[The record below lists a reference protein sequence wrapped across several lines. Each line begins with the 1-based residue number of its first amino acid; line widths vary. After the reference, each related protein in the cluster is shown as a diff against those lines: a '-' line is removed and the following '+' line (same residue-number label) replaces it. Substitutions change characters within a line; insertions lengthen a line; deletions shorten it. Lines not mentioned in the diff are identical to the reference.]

1 MHVVYLDNQIQEL
14 LAQGLQPEAIS
25 NMLEVPVDWVYIEI
39 TSIAQD
45 RNKVEHV
52 GAFNAP
58 SFAW

>member
-1 MHVVYLDNQIQEL
+1 MTLDRQIQDL

-25 NMLEVPVDWVYIEI
+25 SMLEVPVDWVYIEI
-39 TSIAQD
+39 VDISHD
-45 RNKVEHV
+45 RNAVEHV

>member
-1 MHVVYLDNQIQEL
+1 MHLVTLDHQIQDL

-39 TSIAQD
+39 VDIAHD
-45 RNKVEHV
+45 RNMVEHV

>member
-1 MHVVYLDNQIQEL
+1 MHIVTLDNQIQEL
-14 LAQGLQPEAIS
+14 LARGLQPEVIS

-39 TSIAQD
+39 ADIAQD